1 MHGVAILLAAAAAGH
16 GLARW
21 LGAPALPLMLLA
33 GVAASLVM
41 PVPPDLLRDVLVL
54 GVAFLLFLAG
64 LELDPGRL
72 GAQRAAALRVGA
84 VQFAVLA
91 LLGFGASLALGFGV
105 LEAGYVALALTASST
120 LVGVR
125 LLRQRRQMFEPFGRL
140 VLGVLLLQDVLVL
153 LTIPVLT
160 QIGSGW
166 TAVAGRLGALL
177 VLGAAAL
184 AVRRWGAP
192 LLLAGGE
199 DEETMLLGP
208 LAILFLFLGGTYL
221 LDLPLVAGAFL
232 AGVALARFP
241 VNAIARNELEPVGD
255 FFAALFF
262 TALGALVQVPTTTDL
277 LQAGLLAGLVVLV
290 TPPLVTLVG
299 ERNGLSTRSAVEG
312 GLLLS
317 QTSEIS
323 LVVVLSG
330 MLQGH
335 VGSGVFTVIA
345 LVTMATM
352 LATPVFATRPVAWR
366 LVHLHPYHSRR
377 VPGRPPSG
385 HVVLLGAGATGMP
398 VLEALLT
405 ADCSTVVVEE
415 DPAVAAELR
424 ETGVTVVRGDGS
436 DPGVLTDA
444 GVSRARVVVC
454 TLGRPEDS
462 APLLAMVP
470 EDVPV
475 LVRVFDEDEAAWV
488 RERGGRPVVTSE
500 LGARQL
506 LAWYER
512 QGESGFAAGPAGG
525 RHDRA
530 VTRPA
535 ERAR

>member
-1 MHGVAILLAAAAAGH
+1 MHGVAILLAAAAAGQL
-16 GLARW
+16 LARG
-21 LGAPALPLMLLA
+21 LRVPALPLMLLA
-33 GVAASLVM
+33 GVGVSQVA
-41 PVPPDLLRDVLVL
+41 PIPPDLLRDVLVL

-64 LELDPGRL
+64 MELDPGRL
-72 GAQRAAALRVGA
+72 RAQRGAALRVGTA
-84 VQFAVLA
+84 QFAVLG
-91 LLGFGASLALGFGV
+91 LLGFGAAVALGFGA
-105 LEAGYVALALTASST
+105 LESGYLALALTASST

-153 LTIPVLT
+153 LFIPVLT

-166 TAVAGRLGALL
+166 TAAGGQLGALL

-184 AVRRWGAP
+184 AVRRWAAL

-199 DEETMLLGP
+199 DQETMLLGP
-208 LAILFLFLGGTYL
+208 LAILFLFLGGTHV

-241 VNAIARNELEPVGD
+241 VHAIARNELEPVGD

-262 TALGALVQVPTTTDL
+262 TALGALVQVPTTTEL
-277 LQAGLLAGLVVLV
+277 VQAGLLAGLVVLV

-299 ERNGLSTRSAVEG
+299 ERNGLSSRSAIEG

-323 LVVVLSG
+323 LVVGLWG

-345 LVTMATM
+345 LVTMVTM
-352 LATPVFATRPVAWR
+352 LATPVFATRAVAWR
-366 LVHLHPYHSRR
+366 LVHLHPYHARR

-385 HVVLLGAGATGMP
+385 HVVLVGAGATGLP

-415 DPAVAAELR
+415 DPAVAGELR
-424 ETGVTVVRGDGS
+424 EAGVTVVRGDGS
-436 DPGVLTDA
+436 DPAVLAEA
-444 GVSRARVVVC
+444 GVPRARIVVC

-462 APLLAMVP
+462 ATLLAMVP

-475 LVRVFDEDEAAWV
+475 LVRVFDEEEAAWV

-500 LGARQL
+500 LGARRL
-506 LAWYER
+506 LAWYEQMR
-512 QGESGFAAGPAGG
+512 EESRCAAGAAGR
-525 RHDRA
+525 RHG
-530 VTRPA
+530 
-535 ERAR
+535 